1 MTRSEIVGA
10 NILKHRTALGMS
22 QVDLADLIG
31 RSQTMVSMYEKGQ
44 RLPSTQ
50 IIANIAK
57 VLGVSFGELYSSA
70 DEKKSDEQFID
81 DPMPYDRLSKEERR
95 LVELYRSADKNAR
108 VYAIQI
114 LENNP
119 AEVKRNRA

>member
-57 VLGVSFGELYSSA
+57 VLGVSFGELYSST

>member
-31 RSQTMVSMYEKGQ
+31 RSQNMVSMYETGQ

-50 IIANIAK
+50 TIAAIAK

-70 DEKKSDEQFID
+70 DEKENDEQFID
-81 DPMPYDRLSKEERR
+81 DPMPYDKLSKEERR

>member
-10 NILKHRTALGMS
+10 NILKHRTALGRS

-31 RSQTMVSMYEKGQ
+31 RSQTMVSMYETGQ

-50 IIANIAK
+50 TIAAIAK

-70 DEKKSDEQFID
+70 DEKENDEQFID
-81 DPMPYDRLSKEERR
+81 DPMPYDKLSKEERR

>member
-10 NILKHRTALGMS
+10 NILKHRNALGMS

>member
-81 DPMPYDRLSKEERR
+81 DPMPYDRLSKEERW

>member
-31 RSQTMVSMYEKGQ
+31 RSQTMVSMYETGQ

-50 IIANIAK
+50 TIAAIAK

-70 DEKKSDEQFID
+70 DEKENDEQFID
-81 DPMPYDRLSKEERR
+81 DPMPYDKLSKEERR

>member
-31 RSQTMVSMYEKGQ
+31 RSQTMVSMYETGQ

-50 IIANIAK
+50 TIATIAK

-70 DEKKSDEQFID
+70 DEKENDEQFID

-108 VYAIQI
+108 VYVIQI